1 MKNTKIY
8 PKDWLQLHPYKQSD
22 PTDLYYTRIANQIH
36 EILEHTDLVNSFEK
50 EDAIQVS
57 MRMAA
62 YFEDV
67 ISGLNIWRTFITHY
81 KELTGNYLPF
91 YTVSDHYYDDE
102 ANLEDVRFLL
112 WHYLQQYHGAKKGTF
127 VNPDN
132 PTTEETARLIY
143 QLFCQ
148 EWTTAP
154 ENTNMQM
161 LFAPETSYKTPEQ
174 YTPLLH
180 WFHYESYLFTDT
192 KFNLSETLKE
202 YWSQSRENRENTE
215 ALMSIHNSMAYIARS
230 PFLAYT
236 SPKWLSLILPEAHPD
251 HASFVEIAGSTE
263 SFVDPAIKEWE
274 ECNQA
279 VYRKFADFADGKLL
293 FYMTSKQEFIDFASQ
308 QLELE
313 ENEYAPL
320 ADCIEF
326 DKFAVYAS
334 PREGLQLLVNGIEII
349 KDEQNPFY
357 NEKLAT
363 EQGIGFFIVKHCS
376 PDLLKALVERGMLAD
391 AQTKSLHSPERGKAI
406 IHENWKFLAEY
417 FLREVI

>member
-1 MKNTKIY
+1 MKNTKIF
-8 PKDWLQLHPYKQSD
+8 PKDWLQLHPYKQSG

-36 EILEHTDLVNSFEK
+36 DILEHTDLANSFEK
-50 EDAIQVS
+50 EDALQVS

-67 ISGLNIWRTFITHY
+67 ISGLNIWRAFITQY
-81 KELTGNYLPF
+81 KKLTGNYVPF

-102 ANLEDVRFLL
+102 ANFEDVRFLL

-154 ENTNMQM
+154 ENTKMQL
-161 LFAPETSYKTPEQ
+161 LFAPETSYETPEQ
-174 YTPLLH
+174 YAPLLH
-180 WFHYESYLFTDT
+180 WFHYDSYLSTDA
-192 KFNLSETLKE
+192 KYNLSETLKE
-202 YWSQSRENRENTE
+202 YWSQNPENRSNPE
-215 ALMSIHNSMAYIARS
+215 ALMAIHNSMAYIDRTA
-230 PFLAYT
+230 FLAYT
-236 SPKWLSLILPEAHPD
+236 SPKWLSLILPETHPH
-251 HASFVEIAGSTE
+251 HALFAEHAE
-263 SFVDPAIKEWE
+263 KAENFVDPAIEEREESNKE
-274 ECNQA
+274 
-279 VYRKFADFADGKLL
+279 VYKKFTGIADGKLL

-308 QLELE
+308 QLKLE
-313 ENEYAPL
+313 ENEYTPL

-334 PREGLQLLVNGIEII
+334 EKEGLQLLVDGVEFI

-357 NEKLAT
+357 DEKKASEQALA
-363 EQGIGFFIVKHCS
+363 FFIVKHCS
-376 PDLLKALVERGMLAD
+376 PDLLKALEERGMLAD
-391 AQTKSLHSPERGKAI
+391 AQTKSLLSPERGKAI
-406 IHENWKFLAEY
+406 IHENWEFLAKY
-417 FLREVI
+417 FIREV